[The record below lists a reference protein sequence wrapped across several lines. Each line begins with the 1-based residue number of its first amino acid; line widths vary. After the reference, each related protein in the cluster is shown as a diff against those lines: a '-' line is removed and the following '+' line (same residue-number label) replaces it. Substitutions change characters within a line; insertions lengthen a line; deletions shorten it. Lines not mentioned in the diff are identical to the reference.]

1 LFESVVKFKEGNEE
15 RQFRIG
21 IIYKIGSAIA
31 SSRVGVVVVEVKL
44 KINKEFNIDKKG
56 EKSAIR

>member
-1 LFESVVKFKEGNEE
+1 MFESVVKFKEGNEE

-44 KINKEFNIDKKG
+44 KIN
-56 EKSAIR
+56 RVQY